1 MSSEAMWRVC
11 SRFRVVGGMK
21 NERRRHFHDVLRD
34 VACAFAGA
42 NAHECVRVEK
52 IRGRPTP
59 TSNQRRRPASACAP
73 MYMRQEHAQQ

>member
-1 MSSEAMWRVC
+1 VACVR
-11 SRFRVVGGMK
+11 SRFRVVRGLK
-21 NERRRHFHDVLRD
+21 NACSRHVDDVLSD
-34 VACAFAGA
+34 VPFVFAGA